1 MTRLKVLIVDDE
13 DLARLRMRS
22 LLADCTA
29 PAAEVAGEA
38 GSAAEALHW
47 LSANDCD
54 LVLLDINM
62 PGLDGLQLAERLRAS
77 AQRSEEHTSELQSLV

>member
-1 MTRLKVLIVDDE
+1 MNRLRVLIVDDE

-22 LLADCTA
+22 LLADCAA

-47 LSANDCD
+47 LASNQAD
-54 LVLLDINM
+54 LVLLDGDPLEGYWNWLKVRTVVK
-62 PGLDGLQLAERLRAS
+62 GGKVVVENK
-77 AQRSEEHTSELQSLV
+77 